1 MGLKMATLAMALE
14 SEAHAQISRDQIRA
28 VEVARLLG
36 VTARA
41 VRKSCATG
49 RYRFVKVPG
58 RNGPELLI
66 ELASLPESAQH
77 LYWVQQIKARPK
89 VDQRAYLLGLNLA
102 EVQEREVA
110 RLAGVVREEK
120 PLEPLPYTNEEM
132 EQKGEWFRRL
142 PEGMQE
148 MANFRTTKLMA
159 YTAHMKALPYGTKK
173 TEATQDWCQENGVS
187 MSVLYVWKKMVKN
200 LAPNMWRYAL
210 APGYGCEGR
219 PMADFSEG
227 AWKYILDAW
236 GIPSQ
241 PPLKPIYRRAVNL
254 AAENGWVIPSYS
266 AVKKRVDDLPAH
278 TKRFWREGPDALEEM
293 YPHQLRDYSTIAV
306 HEIWNADGR
315 KADVHCRWPDG
326 SVSRPMLLAWM
337 DIRTRV
343 LLGWAIAHTE
353 SAFLVM
359 KSFGNAVRLAK
370 TAPKAVYL
378 DNGRAFASKQVTG
391 GQATRNRFKV
401 AEDDIEGLM
410 SLLGCDVMW
419 AKPYNG
425 KAKPIES
432 FWRTIATAEKRPEF
446 RGAYCGNNP
455 QNKPTEHDMKNAV
468 PLSDYEAVVREE
480 VEAYHQRPHRGDAMD
495 GKSPHAVYAELM
507 ETTVTRYV
515 TSDQLACCLMAA
527 EKVMVNRSGFIEV
540 MRNRYGCTEL
550 TALNSRGPYTARYDP
565 SDASQ
570 PVQLFDGT
578 RFVMRVPLVAK
589 TGFADK
595 EAAQAH
601 NRARNDWK
609 RAEKAK
615 ANAIKSIDM
624 ELGWMKPRT
633 PAPEAPAQ
641 PLPTGKV
648 VAPFKRAKAYTAP
661 PMVDDPD
668 EITPDYREKARIARE
683 IGLAN
688 KVERA
693 VESGALPPEYRGPR
707 RMAGG

>member
-1 MGLKMATLAMALE
+1 MTATA
-14 SEAHAQISRDQIRA
+14 ITVA
-28 VEVARLLG
+28 VAANLLG
-36 VTARA
+36 VNKSTVTRNIKKGIYRANKTA
-41 VRKSCATG
+41 SG
-49 RYRFVKVPG
+49 RGQLEV
-58 RNGPELLI
+58 ELD
-66 ELASLPESAQH
+66 SLPEPAQH

-110 RLAGVVREEK
+110 RLAGVVRKEK

-148 MANFRTTKLMA
+148 MANFRTAKLMA
-159 YTAHMKALPYGTKK
+159 LRAHMRALPQGTKK
-173 TEATQDWCQENGVS
+173 TEAKRDWCEENGVS
-187 MSVLYVWKKMVKN
+187 LSAVYEWEKKVRN
-200 LAPNMWRYAL
+200 LDTNMWRYAL

-219 PMADFSEG
+219 PTADFSEG
-227 AWKYILDAW
+227 AWRYILGAW
-236 GIPSQ
+236 GLQSQ
-241 PPLKPIYRRAVNL
+241 PALKPIYRRAVGM
-254 AAENGWVIPSYS
+254 AAENEWVIPSYS
-266 AVKKRVDDLPAH
+266 AVKKRIDALPENV
-278 TKRFWREGPDALEEM
+278 KRYWREGPDALEEM
-293 YPHQLRDYSTIAV
+293 YPHQIRDYSAIAV
-306 HEIWNADGR
+306 HDIWNADGR

-326 SVSRPMLLAWM
+326 SVSRPILLGWM

-343 LLGWAIAHTE
+343 LVGWAIAPTE

-359 KSFGNAVRLAK
+359 KSFGNAVRHTK

-515 TSDQLACCLMAA
+515 TNDQLACCLMAA

-540 MRNRYGCTEL
+540 MGNRYGCTAL
-550 TALNSRGPYTARYDP
+550 TELNSRGPYTARYDP
-565 SDASQ
+565 SDATQ

-609 RAEKAK
+609 RAKKAEAK
-615 ANAIKSIDM
+615 AIKSMDM

-633 PAPEAPAQ
+633 PAPEAPTQ

-648 VAPFKRAKAYTAP
+648 VAPFKRAKAYPAP
-661 PMVDDPD
+661 PMADDPD
-668 EITPDYREKARIARE
+668 EITPEERRQMAKARE
-683 IGLAN
+683 INMAK
-688 KVERA
+688 KVA
-693 VESGALPPEYRGPR
+693 HLVESGELPQEYALHR
-707 RMAGG
+707 RKAGGK

>member
-1 MGLKMATLAMALE
+1 MSATAITA
-14 SEAHAQISRDQIRA
+14 S
-28 VEVARLLG
+28 VAANLLG
-36 VTARA
+36 VDKSTVTRNIKKGIYRA
-41 VRKSCATG
+41 TKTTNG
-49 RYRFVKVPG
+49 RG
-58 RNGPELLI
+58 QLEI
-66 ELASLPESAQH
+66 ELTSLPEPAQH
-77 LYWVQQIKARPK
+77 RYWVQQIKARPK

-120 PLEPLPYTNEEM
+120 PLEPLPYTDEEM

-159 YTAHMKALPYGTKK
+159 YTAHMKGIPYGTKK
-173 TEATQDWCQENGVS
+173 TEATRDWCQENGVS
-187 MSVLYVWKKMVKN
+187 MSVLYAWKKMVKN
-200 LAPNMWRYAL
+200 LDTNMWRYAL

-227 AWKYILDAW
+227 AWRYILDAW
-236 GIPSQ
+236 GIQSQ
-241 PPLKPIYRRAVNL
+241 PPLKPIYRRAVGM

-266 AVKKRVDDLPAH
+266 AVKKRIDALPEH
-278 TKRFWREGPDALEEM
+278 TKRYWREGPDALEEM
-293 YPHQLRDYSTIAV
+293 YPHQLRDYSTIAI
-306 HEIWNADGR
+306 HDIWNADGC
-315 KADVHCRWPDG
+315 KADVHCRWPNG
-326 SVSRPMLLAWM
+326 SVSRPIVLAWM
-337 DIRTRV
+337 DIRTRY
-343 LLGWAIAHTE
+343 LLGWAIAPTE

-359 KSFGNAVRLAK
+359 KSFGNAARHAK

-401 AEDDIEGLM
+401 AEDDIDGLM

-432 FWRTIATAEKRPEF
+432 FWRTLHNAEKRPEF

-455 QNKPTEHDMKNAV
+455 QNKPTEHDVKNAV
-468 PLSDYEAVVREE
+468 SIADYEAVVREE
-480 VEAYHQRPHRGDAMD
+480 FHAYNNRAHRGDSMN
-495 GKSPHAVYAELM
+495 GKSPQAVYEELM
-507 ETTVTRYV
+507 QTTVTRYL
-515 TSDQLACCLMAA
+515 TEDHLACCLMAA

-540 MRNRYGCTEL
+540 MRNRYSCTALTEL
-550 TALNSRGPYTARYDP
+550 NSKGPYTARYDP
-565 SDASQ
+565 SDATQ
-570 PVQLFDGT
+570 PVQLFDGVK
-578 RFVMRVPLVAK
+578 FLMRVPLVAK

-595 EAAQAH
+595 DAAQAH
-601 NRARNDWK
+601 NRARNESK
-609 RAEKAK
+609 RAQKAQ
-615 ANAIKSIDM
+615 ANAIKNMD
-624 ELGWMKPRT
+624 EALDWMAPRAGT
-633 PAPEAPAQ
+633 PEAPAQ

-661 PMVDDPD
+661 PMADDPD
-668 EITPDYREKARIARE
+668 EITPEYREKARKARE
-683 IGLAN
+683 IGMAN

-693 VESGALPPEYRGPR
+693 VDSGALPPEYREPR
-707 RMAGG
+707 RMAGR